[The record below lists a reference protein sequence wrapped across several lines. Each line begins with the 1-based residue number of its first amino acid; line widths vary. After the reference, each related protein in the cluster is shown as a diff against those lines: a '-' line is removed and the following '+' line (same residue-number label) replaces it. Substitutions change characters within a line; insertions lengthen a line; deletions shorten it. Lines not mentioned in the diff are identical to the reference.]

1 MVRIMPTVSRSTP
14 SMESRTAKTARCE
27 RAQTPRT
34 IVGHAGYDAAL
45 MDRRL
50 IGIIGFAAGL
60 AIVIGIVL
68 IARGG
73 GDEEDSGSSEVST
86 DLTEKPVPATGGDP
100 PTELVSED
108 IVEGDGAEAKAGDKI
123 TVQYVGVDFATGEE
137 FDSSWDGEPF
147 EFELGSGEVIPGWDQ
162 GVVGMKEGG
171 RRQLTIPPDLAYG
184 PEGAPPAIG
193 PDATLAFVI
202 DLESVK

>member
-1 MVRIMPTVSRSTP
+1 
-14 SMESRTAKTARCE
+14 
-27 RAQTPRT
+27 
-34 IVGHAGYDAAL
+34 

-68 IARGG
+68 IARSG
-73 GDEEDSGSSEVST
+73 GDGEDAGSTEVST

-147 EFELGSGEVIPGWDQ
+147 EFELGSGQVIPGWDQ

-184 PEGAPPAIG
+184 PQGSPPAIG